1 MKKMY
6 IYVYIK
12 QSRRKE
18 LTTIKRFGLSIE
30 GVTLILTVKNHQL
43 GLRKQRRPGFQACMI
58 QNLRCAR
65 ICHSIHLISRPDKVY
80 LLLSCKGGIVFNFVE
95 IELII
100 VKQSAELPF
109 KCNTLP
115 DWPSMDQ
122 SKIKKIFNILVCRG
136 ILGNQYGGLV
146 ANINNN

>member
-65 ICHSIHLISRPDKVY
+65 IYHSIHLISWPDKVY

-95 IELII
+95 TELII
-100 VKQSAELPF
+100 VNQSAELPF
-109 KCNTLP
+109 NETLFLIGQV
-115 DWPSMDQ
+115 WTNQ
-122 SKIKKIFNILVCRG
+122 KLRKYLIFLSV
-136 ILGNQYGGLV
+136 QASWV
-146 ANINNN
+146 INMAVSLLT